1 MGDFFKR
8 PVMVAGR
15 AKGKYRDKLLGLVVY
30 LKVDGEI
37 IHTGASNPKVLALA
51 QDTKE

>member
-1 MGDFFKR
+1 MGDFFKQ
-8 PVMVAGR
+8 PIMVAGC
-15 AKGKYRDKLLGLVVY
+15 AKNKYRDKLLGLVVY

-51 QDTKE
+51 QDTEE